1 MRKIDPVRHEQKRRK
16 ILQAA
21 WRCFLRNGLGA
32 STAEICAEAVI
43 SPGHLYHY
51 FESKDA
57 IVAALATA
65 KLDEATE
72 RIKRSITAGVPALD
86 TILSEVGQLTDSRRR
101 AEFALLFE
109 MLAES
114 TRTPAMARLLQDSSR
129 QVRKLL
135 ATVLQHGQA
144 CGEIDP
150 TVEPEL
156 AASVLIGVVDA
167 LRAMRL
173 RAPDLDASKVAALF
187 ETAVRR
193 LLGAR
198 A

>member
-1 MRKIDPVRHEQKRRK
+1 MRKIDPVRHEQKRLE

-65 KLDEATE
+65 KLDEAAE

-86 TILSEVGQLTDSRRR
+86 TILSEVRQLTGSRRR

-109 MLAES
+109 MLAKS
-114 TRTPAMARLLQDSSR
+114 ARTPAMARLLQDSSR
-129 QVRKLL
+129 QVRKLF

-144 CGEIDP
+144 RGEIDP

-167 LRAMRL
+167 LRQ
-173 RAPDLDASKVAALF
+173 
-187 ETAVRR
+187 
-193 LLGAR
+193 
-198 A
+198 

>member
-1 MRKIDPVRHEQKRRK
+1 MRKIDPVRHEQKRRE

-114 TRTPAMARLLQDSSR
+114 ARTPAMARLLQDSSPTGAQAACDR
-129 QVRKLL
+129 AAAWPSVRGDRPDRRAGAGRIGADWRDGCAKGDE
-135 ATVLQHGQA
+135 AA
-144 CGEIDP
+144 CARSRR
-150 TVEPEL
+150 VE
-156 AASVLIGVVDA
+156 
-167 LRAMRL
+167 
-173 RAPDLDASKVAALF
+173 
-187 ETAVRR
+187 RR
-193 LLGAR
+193 GTI
-198 A
+198 